1 MYQTL
6 HVHIKY
12 NHGSLSKN
20 HYHFVL
26 KPFLRCFS
34 FLFRARTPSTTT
46 ATTSSSSLQ
55 RKGSNA
61 SDTAQGQSRRGGV
74 PTPIDQRA
82 PFRS

>member
-6 HVHIKY
+6 HVHIKCI
-12 NHGSLSKN
+12 HGSFVQN
-20 HYHFVL
+20 HYHFVI

-46 ATTSSSSLQ
+46 ATTSSSLQ